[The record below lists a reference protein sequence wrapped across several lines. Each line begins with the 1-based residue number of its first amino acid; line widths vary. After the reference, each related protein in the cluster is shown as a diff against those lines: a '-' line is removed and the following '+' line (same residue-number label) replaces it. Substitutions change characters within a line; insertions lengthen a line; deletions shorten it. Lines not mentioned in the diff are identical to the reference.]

1 MIDIIAGFS
10 LAGAA
15 VHSENPVQLLNDAE
29 TLYGLYSKAKL
40 GKLDFNAM
48 AASGELKT
56 VIQAAARI
64 TAVANTLVDDPAQFK
79 NITELLASL

>member
-15 VHSENPVQLLNDAE
+15 VHSENPAQLLSDAE
-29 TLYGLYSKAKL
+29 TLYGIYSKSKQ
-40 GKLDFNAM
+40 GKLDFNAL

-56 VIQAAARI
+56 IIKAAARI
-64 TAVANTLVDDPAQFK
+64 SAVANTLVDDPVQFK

>member
-1 MIDIIAGFS
+1 MIDIVAGFS

-15 VHSENPVQLLNDAE
+15 LAKENPIQLLSDAE
-29 TLYGLYSKAKL
+29 TIYGLYFKAKQ
-40 GKLDFNAM
+40 GKLDFNAL

-56 VIQAAARI
+56 TIQAAARL
-64 TAVANTLVDDPAQFK
+64 TAVANALSEDPAQLK